1 LTLPFQ
7 PFRRLRCRAD
17 RSHTATQRRENGER
31 TPLRVEPHPA
41 VAAMGSVGCE
51 GTTTTLSSL
60 SHRSSAERRAEHGC
74 STRAPQTSTC
84 SAMARASSTSTKITH
99 RALDLPMPQKKLYRS
114 QVAFTAVNAV
124 STSSM
129 LSYHAL
135 NVPWGRLQCMLIALL
150 PASPWRGRR
159 RKSVMLV
166 REPQAAAR
174 KVPGCAAHTL

>member
-1 LTLPFQ
+1 MESERHCASSRIPQSQLWDRWAVKAPRPRYPPYRTGRVLSEGRSMAAP
-7 PFRRLRCRAD
+7 PGRLRRQPV
-17 RSHTATQRRENGER
+17 R
-31 TPLRVEPHPA
+31 L
-41 VAAMGSVGCE
+41 
-51 GTTTTLSSL
+51 
-60 SHRSSAERRAEHGC
+60 
-74 STRAPQTSTC
+74 
-84 SAMARASSTSTKITH
+84 MARASSTSTKITH

-166 REPQAAAR
+166 REPQAGAHGGEYRAR